1 MGRNNQAPAA
11 CEASIVP
18 SSVYALIISA
28 GMRSPGPPDLG
39 DQLGAALARQLEI
52 GDQGGDATLADDRQ
66 PVFGRRRDRGLE
78 AEPLQDLRDVLGQLD
93 LIVDDEYATGRHVT
107 IIRTDRFTS
116 IDHLL
121 TVGSSS
127 S

>member
-11 CEASIVP
+11 CEASMVP

-28 GMRSPGPPDLG
+28 GMRTPARRISAISSAPLLPGSLKSVTSAVMPPL
-39 DQLGAALARQLEI
+39 L
-52 GDQGGDATLADDRQ
+52 DDRQ

-78 AEPLQDLRDVLGQLD
+78 AEPLQDLGDVLGQLD
-93 LIVDDEYATGRHVT
+93 LIVDDEYAAGLHVT
-107 IIRTDRFTS
+107 DYPHRSLPVNVNIAHRR
-116 IDHLL
+116 
-121 TVGSSS
+121 SSS